1 MIVEV
6 QRMSVPKCSRCNQIA
21 LGSSY
26 SGINSLPSALATHLE
41 TFDIIHWDLFINLM
55 GDIWL
60 IPPLTFVVAVQL
72 LSSVWTFVTS
82 WIAALQTSL
91 SFIISWSLLKL
102 MSTVLVMPSNHLIL
116 CYLPNSHFSCVLFYI
131 ISNFISYSWI
141 IFVLFSVSFVKSF
154 ALVWR
159 HSLVIRIVRFSYI
172 IWHISSF
179 CYLFFNFVYIMS
191 HHESISFSVVFDS
204 LWLHRE

>member
-102 MSTVLVMPSNHLIL
+102 MSIESMIPSNHLIL
-116 CYLPNSHFSCVLFYI
+116 CYPLLLP
-131 ISNFISYSWI
+131 SNFLQHEDIAISWKRALIQPCWCLVSD
-141 IFVLFSVSFVKSF
+141 VL
-154 ALVWR
+154 ALA
-159 HSLVIRIVRFSYI
+159 L
-172 IWHISSF
+172 
-179 CYLFFNFVYIMS
+179 
-191 HHESISFSVVFDS
+191 
-204 LWLHRE
+204 